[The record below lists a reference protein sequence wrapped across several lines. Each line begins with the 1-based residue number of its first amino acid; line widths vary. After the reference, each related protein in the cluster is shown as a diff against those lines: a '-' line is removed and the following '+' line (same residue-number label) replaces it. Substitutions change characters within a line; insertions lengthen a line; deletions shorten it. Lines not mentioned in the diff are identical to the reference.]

1 MIVILRGPLGVG
13 KTTVAKLLS
22 AVLGGITISVDKV
35 LEEHGLDQGKN
46 GIPARNFIRAN
57 ELALPSAR
65 AALSAGQPVI
75 FDGNFY
81 YKTPIWHLR
90 RCLPP
95 PLHIF
100 TLCAP
105 VEVCIERDKGRA
117 LVYGEDSAAW
127 VYYLVSRFSMGI
139 PIETAGKSDRQ
150 VTEEILGQL
159 AVIR

>member
-1 MIVILRGPLGVG
+1 MG
-13 KTTVAKLLS
+13 KTTVARLLS
-22 AVLGGITISVDKV
+22 AALHGVVISVDHI

-57 ELALPSAR
+57 ELAMPAAR
-65 AALSAGQPVI
+65 AALAAGQPVI

-81 YKTPIWHLR
+81 FKTPIWHLR
-90 RCLPP
+90 RSLPP

-117 LVYGEDSAAW
+117 RMYGADSAAW
-127 VYYLVSRFSMGI
+127 VHYLVSRFSAGI
-139 PIETAGKSDRQ
+139 LIDTVGKSDMQ
-150 VTEEILGQL
+150 VTAEILARLAGQ
-159 AVIR
+159 A